1 MTATPSAMG
10 KVTIALTA
18 VSTVVL
24 LITFGKGM
32 SILHGGDVGSHLSWA
47 MAALL
52 SALTANLV
60 AMIHAAQSDRIIRQ
74 LRALLAVQAEEHAAR
89 EARA

>member
-1 MTATPSAMG
+1 MG

-18 VSTVVL
+18 VSTIVL

-47 MAALL
+47 MATLL
-52 SALTANLV
+52 SALTANFV